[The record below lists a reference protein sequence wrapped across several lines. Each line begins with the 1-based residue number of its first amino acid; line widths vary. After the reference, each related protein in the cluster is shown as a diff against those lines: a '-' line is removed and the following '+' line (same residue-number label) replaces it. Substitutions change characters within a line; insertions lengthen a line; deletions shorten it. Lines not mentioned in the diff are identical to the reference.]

1 MYGLLKIKK
10 KTTFHIRYELGA
22 EDVFNGQGK
31 SVNDLILLHDMT
43 CQGTEKHIEEC
54 EFEDHNHPDHIHDC
68 VGTEQAGLKCRKTE
82 KECEEFEFH
91 CANQECIHVNNLCDG
106 KNDCRDGS
114 DEDHS
119 RCSKQFQVCVCIDF
133 IFSNIKL

>member
-1 MYGLLKIKK
+1 
-10 KTTFHIRYELGA
+10 
-22 EDVFNGQGK
+22 
-31 SVNDLILLHDMT
+31 MT

-82 KECEEFEFH
+82 KECEEYEFH

-119 RCSKQFQVCVCIDF
+119 NYVSEDNSITRKKGIFTHKLFPPPPFPVTKMNILVYSMDF
-133 IFSNIKL
+133 YYSAF